1 MRGLFV
7 YERIIALSDK
17 EARKAGKCKSA
28 SEKIRHYGRSL
39 ALRDYAMSLSIE
51 EGEKPWKS

>member
-7 YERIIALSDK
+7 YERIIAMSD
-17 EARKAGKCKSA
+17 RDIRRAGKCKSA

-39 ALRDYAMSLSIE
+39 ALRDYALHLSLE
-51 EGEKPWKS
+51 EGEKVWNA